1 MEKIMNVENEWEQM
15 AKADMV
21 EGPVEEVTYE
31 EVIEAM
37 NKMKWKSSWSRR
49 GLNSFL
55 CGGGAENLIC

>member
-31 EVIEAM
+31 EVMEAM
-37 NKMKWKSSWSRR
+37 NKMKLEKQLVQARIKHFYVW
-49 GLNSFL
+49 
-55 CGGGAENLIC
+55 GGQKI